1 MASGALVGGIAD
13 IHGNL
18 RYQLHGGHC
27 EPTAGE
33 LQAFETSR
41 CLGAASYGSGGRT
54 AVPCCLTWLDIQ
66 SVHERTHRRTRSHRS
81 LWSPSRTAPDC
92 GGVSGPRSGAQARG
106 GSDSGGVRCRD
117 RRGRHLRR
125 SIVCAPGLAGCEVA
139 INLATSL
146 PAPGEQGD
154 YAKNDQLR
162 REGTPIFVRACR
174 EVGVSR
180 VLQQSIAMTHAGG
193 GDQWA
198 DETTFHPP
206 GEGIAGAAIAAV
218 RAMEAA
224 VVESDLDWVIL
235 RGALF
240 YGPGTGFDDDWFAR
254 ARAGKL
260 RLPARGQRLSL
271 ARSHRRHGCGDGC
284 SDPTLAV
291 AAAVDRGG
299 RLPGAMARRADVRVR
314 CRRQRSAAARRT
326 RVDAFVPSEERT
338 RTRAPRVGAR
348 VPRLSRGADTVV
360 DARRATVRGSAGTP

>member
-1 MASGALVGGIAD
+1 MNARIAV
-13 IHGNL
+13 
-18 RYQLHGGHC
+18 
-27 EPTAGE
+27 
-33 LQAFETSR
+33 
-41 CLGAASYGSGGRT
+41 LGAT
-54 AVPCCLTWLDIQ
+54 
-66 SVHERTHRRTRSHRS
+66 
-81 LWSPSRTAPDC
+81 
-92 GGVSGPRSGAQARG
+92 GVY
-106 GSDSGGVRCRD
+106 
-117 RRGRHLRR
+117 GRHLVPRLIAAGYRVRALARR
-125 SIVCAPGLAGCEVA
+125 PAAAATAAACGAEVATADIFDEASLRAGLAGCEVA

-180 VLQQSIAMTHAGG
+180 ILQQSIAMTHAGG
-193 GDQWA
+193 ADQWA

-260 RLPARGQRLSL
+260 RLPAEGNDYVSL
-271 ARSHRRHGCGDGC
+271 VHIADMAAATGAAIRHWPSRQALIVADDCPAPWRDVLTYVCAVAG
-284 SDPTLAV
+284 SDPPQP
-291 AAAVDRGG
+291 GG
-299 RLPGAMARRADVRVR
+299 RASMPSFRVKNARARELLGWEPAYRDYRAGLIR
-314 CRRQRSAAARRT
+314 
-326 RVDAFVPSEERT
+326 
-338 RTRAPRVGAR
+338 
-348 VPRLSRGADTVV
+348 
-360 DARRATVRGSAGTP
+360 